1 MSIEDIKYLK
11 ANSIKQTYT
20 FLIDSNERDRNIYS
34 NPNNYV
40 IEFSAPFRN
49 IIAMEIID
57 ASIPRTMYNVDIEN
71 NSIYYYIGT
80 GDDDVLITNGVYDK
94 NNCDIE
100 VYNANIEDSFLRIID
115 RKFVYI
121 KNVVNLYNIYN
132 SGGIG
137 GSVKG
142 ITISFKLTA
151 FSSYKTGIGSDN
163 SYTLLDFRYN
173 HLINP
178 KTTEDSPIIVKLC
191 TL

>member
-1 MSIEDIKYLK
+1 MSIEDINYLK

-20 FLIDSNERDRNIYS
+20 FLIDSNERDRLIYP

-80 GDDDVLITNGVYDK
+80 GDDDVLITDGVNDT

-100 VYNANIEDSFLRIID
+100 VYNTNIEDTFLRIID

-132 SGGIG
+132 TGGIG
-137 GSVKG
+137 GNSKG
-142 ITISFKLTA
+142 ITISFK
-151 FSSYKTGIGSDN
+151 
-163 SYTLLDFRYN
+163 
-173 HLINP
+173 
-178 KTTEDSPIIVKLC
+178 
-191 TL
+191 